1 MHRIFA
7 ILFFV
12 IQVFPAQSQYG
23 YHHPEIFYYP
33 PISAGD
39 MIDSDDG
46 QAESP
51 WLRYSID
58 AGVFFNSIG
67 GYNSMA
73 SFISPKV
80 FIPAGSRFVVEVGG
94 TFISGNLPGQ
104 AGDNTGRSNDF
115 IGYARGIFSVN
126 ERTTVYG
133 EVARSLYSGNPL
145 AGKGFE
151 SYTLGMEYFITP
163 SLRIGAS
170 VTSVNGIDPRY
181 RYSPWGSPYGYGYG
195 SGFGAG
201 YPFY

>member
-1 MHRIFA
+1 MHRIVA
-7 ILFFV
+7 ILFLLMLV
-12 IQVFPAQSQYG
+12 IPANSQYR

-33 PISAGD
+33 SIYTGERGDAGED
-39 MIDSDDG
+39 

-58 AGVFFNSIG
+58 AGMFFTSLS
-67 GYNSMA
+67 GYNTMA
-73 SFISPKV
+73 SYISPKV
-80 FIPAGSRFVVEVGG
+80 FIPAGSRFMVEVGG
-94 TFISGNLPGQ
+94 TFITGNMPGP
-104 AGDNTGRSNDF
+104 GGEGRGMSNDF
-115 IGYARGIFSVN
+115 IAYARGIFAVN

-133 EVARSLYSGNPL
+133 EVAKSLYSGNLP
-145 AGKGFE
+145 GSKGFE
-151 SYTLGMEYFITP
+151 SYTLGMEYYITP

-195 SGFGAG
+195 SG